1 MYGLSITKLKE
12 SNLKELDYL
21 FAKNIENVFKEFK
34 YTNIPYFAEK
44 RIVYNTLVK
53 VKENLDSNSILYV
66 YQFLNTTLRNEII
79 IYLKNYYKDQ
89 KYELI
94 LNLITGKLK
103 KVDTLH
109 MAITNMQTLINYL
122 IEFSLLDDNKL
133 LNLIVHNNEVE
144 PAFKFIIANNFK
156 GLDNFP
162 EKDILFKLISIY
174 NPEYNISFLRTKS
187 NDLFGILNEYSREDI
202 LEAVNSL
209 PKEYMDILQLRFG
222 KYYNA
227 FIRDRKWRL
236 NYGDIFKEDILPLI
250 KRKIENKDRVMN
262 YEYLKDKDLFTIFSN
277 YSFTYILSI
286 IATLNTEEQN
296 VLKGRFGTYYNE
308 LIDDEEW
315 QKNHSRNCY
324 KTLIPYLLRT
334 AKKDETKDIS
344 KKDLLNIFPNYDNTY
359 LINSIN
365 RLNAV
370 DIKYLQSI
378 FGLNYNEIPKEEVDI
393 DNEYLNSIFSKLRN
407 ILKINRGKL
416 NSSAKT
422 GPKLKSLF
430 DLLSDYEPEIVS
442 YVINSLPEKD
452 IVLLQKRFGNDYR
465 QVNLDITSEEQEAII
480 RRIVPKIRNKIKRI
494 STKNSLRVVK
504 TEYLTSESDIN
515 KRLLIINNIVNSS
528 VYQDLLKFLSYEEA
542 IILSLKYIGWDG
554 NYFSTEEIAD
564 YLGISSSEVIKIVK
578 ETLDKYNNSRKLK
591 LK

>member
-66 YQFLNTTLRNEII
+66 YQFLNTTLRKEII
-79 IYLKNYYKDQ
+79 IYLKDYYKDQ

-209 PKEYMDILQLRFG
+209 PKEYIDILQLRFG

-370 DIKYLQSI
+370 DIKYLQSV
-378 FGLNYNEIPKEEVDI
+378 FGLNYNEIPKEELDI

-515 KRLLIINNIVNSS
+515 KRLLIINNIVNSP

>member
-21 FAKNIENVFKEFK
+21 FAKNIENVFREFK
-34 YTNIPYFAEK
+34 YTNIPYFAQK

-378 FGLNYNEIPKEEVDI
+378 FGLNYNEIPKEGLDT

>member
-378 FGLNYNEIPKEEVDI
+378 FGLNYNEIPKEGLDI

-528 VYQDLLKFLSYEEA
+528 IYQDLLKFLSYEEA